1 MTLHAVV
8 AGWLLGPP
16 SGANRRLLALL
27 QHTAPLLVAGERIT
41 VLHRADHVPPSLPG
55 IGWQPIAIPA
65 APTWR
70 RALAERRLLPA
81 ALRALGATVV
91 DHGFLPLPPLPV
103 PSTLIVHD
111 LRAVQGLTG
120 WPRPFAR
127 ALLRR
132 SCARAAA
139 VITPSAWTA
148 ARLRELCPGLQPV
161 VIHNGVELPSGP
173 LPDAPDTLP
182 SQGYLLHTGHLEARK
197 NLGVVVQALATL
209 PAANRPELWLA
220 GADAGAGH
228 ALQRQ
233 AVAAGVVLRQLGV
246 VDDVQLAQLYAHAR
260 TVVMPSH
267 HEGFGL
273 PALEALAHGRPLLV
287 AAGTAL
293 PEVSGDLATILPADD
308 PAAWALAIAA
318 PPADDTRARAAR
330 VARAATFDWPRAAR
344 QWLTLWRQLDGTPII
359 G

>member
-27 QHTAPLLVAGERIT
+27 RHTAPLLAAGERIT
-41 VLHRADHVPPSLPG
+41 VLHRRDFVPPTLPR
-55 IGWQPIAIPA
+55 IRWQPIAIA
-65 APTWR
+65 AGPSVR

-81 ALRALGATVV
+81 VLRELGATVF

-111 LRAVQGLTG
+111 LRAVLGLAR

-127 ALLRR
+127 AVLRR

-148 ARLRELCPGLQPV
+148 ARLGELCPGLQPV
-161 VIHNGVELPSGP
+161 VIHNGVELPT
-173 LPDAPDTLP
+173 DAALAAPEGVPPT
-182 SQGYLLHTGHLEARK
+182 GYLLHVGHLEARK
-197 NLGVVVQALATL
+197 NLGIVIQALAAL
-209 PAANRPELWLA
+209 PATGRPELWLA
-220 GADAGAGH
+220 GADAGAGR

-233 AVAAGVVLRQLGV
+233 ATATLVAVRRLGP
-246 VDDVQLAQLYAHAR
+246 VDDAMLARLYAHAR
-260 TVVMPSH
+260 TVVMPSR

-273 PALEALAHGRPLLV
+273 PALEAMAHGRPVLI
-287 AAGTAL
+287 AAGSAL
-293 PEVSGDLATILPADD
+293 TEVTGDLAAALPADD
-308 PAAWALAIAA
+308 AAAWARAIAA
-318 PPADDTRARAAR
+318 PPADDAAARTAR
-330 VARAATFDWPRAAR
+330 VARAATFDWPHAAAR
-344 QWLTLWRQLDGTPII
+344 WLALWRQLAGQRS
-359 G
+359 